1 MSQEV
6 SKLNQQPGQD
16 IMVAGSNRL
25 VHSLMHDD
33 LIDEYQLLIY
43 PIVLG
48 SGRRLFGDAN
58 RATLRP
64 VETRTFSSRVVLL
77 RYQPARKMT

>member
-33 LIDEYQLLIY
+33 LIDEYRLLIY

-64 VETRTFSSRVVLL
+64 VETRTFSSGVVLL
-77 RYQPARKMT
+77 RYQPARK